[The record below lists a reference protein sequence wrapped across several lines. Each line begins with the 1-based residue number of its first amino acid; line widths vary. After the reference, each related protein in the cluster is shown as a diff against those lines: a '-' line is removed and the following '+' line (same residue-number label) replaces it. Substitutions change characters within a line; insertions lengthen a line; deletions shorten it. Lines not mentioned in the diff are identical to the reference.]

1 MPREDEGSTMDEHSA
16 DDDLRALRGADP
28 AAGVDA
34 SAALRDRIASIP
46 AEDAP
51 AGETLDAG
59 TPAGESFDADALAAP
74 VPIRRRRRWAL
85 PVAAAAAVVAA
96 IGAGYT
102 WGSGGV
108 DLGPQ
113 PVPLAVATGTPDDPA
128 EPIGLGG
135 SGGGA
140 EAELQSGVAEGVPGS
155 HLSTGL
161 EIWPGPGSR
170 SDGRRFIVPAFED
183 TPGHANVYA
192 VDGRAQYSAEDAARM
207 AAALGIEG
215 EPRREEPGTG
225 GGWVV
230 GEYTG
235 AYLTL
240 SPWSGDAHYGS
251 GIPEAVTVCERR
263 ADALH
268 GRDKMNDDGTW
279 AFGQEMIRCMADTPM
294 PSDELVD
301 ESVSTFLAAIGFDE
315 DAAELTQTP
324 DESGRS
330 VMVTAARIVEN
341 NVTDIVAHITVSAGG
356 IMYASGPTGQ
366 VVSLGE
372 YPIVSPAEAAARLN
386 DPAFA
391 PTLVSWPESD
401 SEPPVVTEPTE
412 PPELPEPGSA
422 VPWQIAEHEIVSA
435 RLGLSL
441 LYGADGVQY
450 LAPAYEFTASD
461 DTVWSVIA
469 LPEDQ
474 LDTASSGIG
483 FGVGWW

>member
-1 MPREDEGSTMDEHSA
+1 MDEHSA

-28 AAGVDA
+28 AAGVEA
-34 SAALRDRIASIP
+34 SQELRDRVASIP

-51 AGETLDAG
+51 AGETLDANA
-59 TPAGESFDADALAAP
+59 PASETSDADAPATP
-74 VPIRRRRRWAL
+74 VPIRRRRRWVL
-85 PVAAAAAVVAA
+85 PAAAAAAVVAA
-96 IGAGYT
+96 IGGGYA

-135 SGGGA
+135 SGGGT
-140 EAELQSGVAEGVPGS
+140 EVDLQTGVAEGVSGS

-170 SDGRRFIVPAFED
+170 SDGRRFIVPAFEE

-192 VDGRAQYSAEDAARM
+192 VDGRAQYSADDAARM
-207 AAALGIEG
+207 AAALGIDG
-215 EPRREEPGTG
+215 EPRQEEPDMG
-225 GGWVV
+225 GGWIV
-230 GEYTG
+230 GDHSS
-235 AYLTL
+235 ASFTL
-240 SPWSGDAHYGS
+240 SPWDGSAHYSS
-251 GIPEAVTVCERR
+251 GIPEAVTVCEER

-279 AFGQEMIRCMADTPM
+279 AFGQEMIRCMADTPR

-301 ESVSTFLAAIGFDE
+301 ESVSTFLAAIGLEE
-315 DAAELTQTP
+315 DAVELTRMPVEGSDTN
-324 DESGRS
+324 
-330 VMVTAARIVEN
+330 VTVTAARIVEN
-341 NVTDIVAHITVSAGG
+341 NVTDIVAYITVSAKG
-356 IMYASGPTGQ
+356 IMYASGPTGD

-372 YPIVSPAEAAARLN
+372 YPVVSPAEAAARLN

-401 SEPPVVTEPTE
+401 SERPAVTEPTE

-435 RLGLSL
+435 RLGLAL
-441 LYGADGVQY
+441 LSGTDGVQY

-474 LDTASSGIG
+474 LDTTSSGIG
-483 FGVGWW
+483 YGVGWW